1 VSSAVTQGVRV
12 EVRSDYRPDRSTPA
26 AGRFLFTYTVR
37 IRNESQR
44 AVQLVWRYWIITDA
58 HGEQEEVRGEGV
70 VGQKPRLEAG
80 KDFEYTSFCV
90 LKTPFGS
97 MRGSYRM
104 VREDGSEFEAE
115 IAPFTLA
122 VPGTLN

>member
-1 VSSAVTQGVRV
+1 VSSAVTHGIRV
-12 EVRSDYRPDRSTPA
+12 DVKSEFRPDRSQPA

-37 IRNESQR
+37 IANEGQR
-44 AVQLVWRYWIITDA
+44 PAQLVWRHWIITDA
-58 HGEQEEVRGEGV
+58 QGEQEEVRGEGV
-70 VGQKPRLEAG
+70 VGQKPKLGAG
-80 KDFEYTSFCV
+80 ETFEYTSFCV

-104 VREDGSEFEAE
+104 VRDDGDEFEAQ

-122 VPGTLN
+122 IPGALN

>member
-12 EVRSDYRPDRSTPA
+12 EVKSEFRPDRSTPSA
-26 AGRFLFTYTVR
+26 RRYLFTYMVR
-37 IRNESQR
+37 ISNQGP
-44 AVQLVWRYWIITDA
+44 APAQLVWRHWIITDA
-58 HGEQEEVRGEGV
+58 NGEHEEVRGEGV
-70 VGQKPRLEAG
+70 VGQKPRIAPGESF
-80 KDFEYTSFCV
+80 DYTSFCV

-104 VREDGSEFEAE
+104 VRDDGSEFEAE

-122 VPGTLN
+122 QPGALN

>member
-1 VSSAVTQGVRV
+1 MSSAVTQGIRV
-12 EVRSDYRPDRSTPA
+12 EVRSEFRADRSQPA

-37 IRNESQR
+37 IANEGQR
-44 AVQLVWRYWIITDA
+44 PAQLVWRHWIITDA
-58 HGEQEEVRGEGV
+58 QGEQEEVRGEGV
-70 VGQKPRLEAG
+70 VGQKPKLAAGEA
-80 KDFEYTSFCV
+80 FEYTSFCV

-104 VREDGSEFEAE
+104 VRDDGAEFEAQ

-122 VPGTLN
+122 IPGALN